1 MAYHRYQSA
10 GLVLGRLP
18 NGEANYL
25 YRILTPELGLIRVL
39 GQGVRLEKSKMRFH
53 LPLYS
58 LTNFGLVKG
67 REYWRLAGAQ
77 EAEVVNRAQRRLFS
91 RLSLI
96 VLRLLGEGEPNI
108 KLFNDFAQAYL
119 ILADKTQISEDEL
132 TMVETFLLVRLLFNL
147 GYLANSDLV
156 KDVIK
161 AEDFSWLEI
170 LSFISNKRAL
180 IQLINQSLLVSGL

>member
-1 MAYHRYQSA
+1 MAYHRYQSS

-25 YRILTPELGLIRVL
+25 YRILTPDLGLIRVL

-53 LPLYS
+53 LPLYA

-77 EAEVVNRAQRRLFS
+77 EAEVVNKAQRRLFS

-96 VLRLLGEGEPNI
+96 VLRLLGEGEPNN
-108 KLFNDFAQAYL
+108 KLFNDFSQAYL
-119 ILADKTQISEDEL
+119 ILADKRQIVEEEL
-132 TMVETFLLVRLLFNL
+132 TMLETFLLIRLLFNL
-147 GYLANSDLV
+147 GYLADSDLV
-156 KDVIK
+156 RGVVKT
-161 AEDFSWLEI
+161 EDFSWLEVLALI
-170 LSFISNKRAL
+170 PNKRTL
-180 IQLINQSLLVSGL
+180 IQLINQSLLASGL